1 MRKNNQKRKK
11 TICENLDDDAKEKSD
26 IAAKKRMEK
35 IREKKNESR
44 DKAFDEVK
52 NRSMIDPSILELKAF
67 DKIMQEEYLLRIRKG
82 PD

>member
-1 MRKNNQKRKK
+1 
-11 TICENLDDDAKEKSD
+11 
-26 IAAKKRMEK
+26 MEK